1 MKKSLSKALLITVSV
16 STLVHASE
24 NIVSTK
30 DVNNFKLDE
39 EKITNYQIKEATDS
53 STTSQSDPQEKV
65 EINQEYPKIIE
76 EKTATGKIEKLVD
89 ENGHILAQKTIENDK
104 VIQKVLNYYHPN
116 GKLSRQITADE
127 NEGYYAEEFYSNG
140 KLASQAGF
148 LSEGNKIGKEKL
160 SICVN
165 ETVFC
170 NDADL
175 FIIVCKTCHIVFGY
189 AVCEIKLCSDR
200 FTLIHGKAL

>member
-76 EKTATGKIEKLVD
+76 EKTATGRIEKLVD

-127 NEGYYAEEFYSNG
+127 NEYLEPTNPLNKYKYFNAFPTNLVIN
-140 KLASQAGF
+140 KDTPKPK
-148 LSEGNKIGKEKL
+148 NKIK
-160 SICVN
+160 
-165 ETVFC
+165 
-170 NDADL
+170 
-175 FIIVCKTCHIVFGY
+175 IIISVY
-189 AVCEIKLCSDR
+189 Q
-200 FTLIHGKAL
+200 